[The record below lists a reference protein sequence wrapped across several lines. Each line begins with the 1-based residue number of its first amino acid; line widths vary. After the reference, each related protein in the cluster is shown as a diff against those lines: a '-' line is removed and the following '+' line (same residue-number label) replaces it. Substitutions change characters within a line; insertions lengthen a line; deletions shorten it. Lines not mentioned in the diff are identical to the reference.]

1 MNKALSF
8 VQDFPAQSLLSDSSN
23 KSEVQMSCEIL
34 NVLEI
39 DDVNSYIA
47 LQFKLDMLWRD
58 PRLKFL
64 NLKDNSF
71 LNTLGQDEKNKIWVP
86 EIVFYNTEK
95 KDESLN
101 DMKSYIVIQREGDN
115 EQTEMTSIHN
125 GNIFNGE
132 ENSIV
137 KKRVYDIKFLCNFNM
152 EYYPFDIQ
160 TCYMQ
165 FKMKGNSGNFVN
177 LKLGER
183 IINSPKTSIKLKIQS
198 IL

>member
-1 MNKALSF
+1 M
-8 VQDFPAQSLLSDSSN
+8 
-23 KSEVQMSCEIL
+23 
-34 NVLEI
+34 
-39 DDVNSYIA
+39 
-47 LQFKLDMLWRD
+47 
-58 PRLKFL
+58 
-64 NLKDNSF
+64 
-71 LNTLGQDEKNKIWVP
+71 
-86 EIVFYNTEK
+86 FYNTEK